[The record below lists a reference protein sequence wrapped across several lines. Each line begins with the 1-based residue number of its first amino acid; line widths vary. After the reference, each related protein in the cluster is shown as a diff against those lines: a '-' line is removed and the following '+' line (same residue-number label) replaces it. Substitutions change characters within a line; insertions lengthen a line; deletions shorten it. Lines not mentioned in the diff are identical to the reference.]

1 MIKKIVMFIMGILI
15 SGYSLMFY
23 IIYLNLLKMDFSFID
38 YIKYIFS
45 RVECLSLFLG
55 IILIVLSLRREKN
68 ELRLQC
74 KNEFKE

>member
-1 MIKKIVMFIMGILI
+1 
-15 SGYSLMFY
+15 MFY